1 MEKPKLG
8 LFAVAQRAG
17 AWGEGGRSLGRQR
30 RLLCSTETG
39 VCEVPAED
47 VSGCA
52 ACRGSARCPCL
63 SRACL
68 GHSWEVAQ
76 HSRVG
81 CGDGDQKA
89 GLRGLWEIREET
101 QSQVVG

>member
-52 ACRGSARCPCL
+52 ACPGSARCPCL

-68 GHSWEVAQ
+68 GHSWAKWPNIAEWG
-76 HSRVG
+76 VG
-81 CGDGDQKA
+81 MGTRKPG
-89 GLRGLWEIREET
+89 
-101 QSQVVG
+101 